1 MKGYMQ
7 DDQQP
12 TIDPRTPQQ
21 PTTPDPVGNPPT
33 TQPAQTQANNIPLL
47 TTPQSTPQTQ
57 VGNQPPIQP
66 ATQPVKKSPIK
77 KIIFIS
83 LGIAAFLTVLI
94 VLFFVYIFGAI
105 NNATAAPLSAS
116 DSFIKIIES
125 GNTATAYTKTS
136 SAFQAVESQAKL
148 ADFISKFN
156 SEINPNYTVVISKKI
171 SNSNGVQNATI
182 IYNVQ
187 NKTTAKNQY
196 LRVVLEKEG
205 NDWKVKNIEYQA
217 NPFEGQ

>member
-1 MKGYMQ
+1 MQ

-12 TIDPRTPQQ
+12 TIDPRPPQQ
-21 PTTPDPVGNPPT
+21 PTTPDPVSAPPS
-33 TQPAQTQANNIPLL
+33 TQSAQTQANNIPSQ
-47 TTPQSTPQTQ
+47 TTPHPTTQTPSDQS
-57 VGNQPPIQP
+57 PIQP
-66 ATQPVKKSPIK
+66 ITQPAKKSPIK

-94 VLFFVYIFGAI
+94 VLFFVYIFGAV

-116 DSFIKIIES
+116 DSFIKTIES
-125 GNTATAYTKTS
+125 GNSATAYTKTS
-136 SAFQAVESQAKL
+136 GAFQAVESQAKL
-148 ADFISKFN
+148 ADFISKYN
-156 SEINPNYTVVISKKI
+156 SEINSNYTVVISKKV
-171 SNSNGVQNATI
+171 SNSNGVQTATI

-187 NKTTAKNQY
+187 NKSTAKNQY